1 MPGQVDHERETRE
14 GVLVDASH
22 TIVYE
27 ETWQE
32 DGKWENAHI
41 MIAILVKGAQ
51 TLSVHD
57 QHLDWIAFRRETL
70 DWLAPD
76 PDSLLDKKIMFS
88 GFFASFDWLYY

>member
-22 TIVYE
+22 AIVYE

-57 QHLDWIAFRRETL
+57 
-70 DWLAPD
+70 
-76 PDSLLDKKIMFS
+76 
-88 GFFASFDWLYY
+88 